1 MVEATVSGEL
11 GHAAKVA
18 TNLRDC
24 NHRGWGI
31 KIYTRDYKDIDDI
44 QRVLRKLIELDL
56 VENDKQAIYYKA
68 DAYTCLRILEDNL
81 YGLKASL
88 FSSKDVL
95 SGKV

>member
-1 MVEATVSGEL
+1 M
-11 GHAAKVA
+11 
-18 TNLRDC
+18 
-24 NHRGWGI
+24 
-31 KIYTRDYKDIDDI
+31 
-44 QRVLRKLIELDL
+44 LRKLIELDL